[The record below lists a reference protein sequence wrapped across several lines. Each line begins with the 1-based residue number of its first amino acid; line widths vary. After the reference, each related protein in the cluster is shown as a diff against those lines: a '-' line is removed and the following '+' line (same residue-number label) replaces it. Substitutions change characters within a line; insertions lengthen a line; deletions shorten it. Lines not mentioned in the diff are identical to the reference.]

1 MKTLATFTGTR
12 AEFGLLKDMLERFRN
27 APDVTSHLIVSGAH
41 LSSGFGDTSS
51 EITDRFYDHVHQI
64 PMDGVGGDEEAIVA
78 GLGGLSSGMSQVLK
92 QVRPNAI
99 ILLGDR
105 YELLPVASAALIF
118 NVPIIHL
125 SGGDIT
131 LGAIDNKIRHAL
143 SKMAD
148 LHLVTN
154 ESAYRQLLRMD
165 VPETDIH
172 IVGIPRDIANAVS
185 QGRAKDTL
193 AELGVT
199 QRDKLVLSTFHPE
212 TLVPWTFENLQTYCQ
227 ALSTL
232 ADGSVCIILTGAN
245 GDKDGNRFNAY
256 LREFAEPDRGLY
268 FFESLGIERY
278 HLLLRAADLVM
289 GNSSSGL
296 TEAPSFRTPTLDVG
310 DRQTG
315 RVRGSSVFHVDV
327 DARDIV
333 EKSREILT
341 DATYIEFDN
350 PYEKE
355 DSVDRIFTRIMD
367 TIRAS

>member
-1 MKTLATFTGTR
+1 
-12 AEFGLLKDMLERFRN
+12 
-27 APDVTSHLIVSGAH
+27 
-41 LSSGFGDTSS
+41 
-51 EITDRFYDHVHQI
+51 
-64 PMDGVGGDEEAIVA
+64 
-78 GLGGLSSGMSQVLK
+78 MSQVLK

-105 YELLPVASAALIF
+105 YELLLVASAALIF

-154 ESAYRQLLRMD
+154 EWLIGTLRMD

-212 TLVPWTFENLQTYCQ
+212 TPCRRHSRIYKPTARRSRRW
-227 ALSTL
+227 
-232 ADGSVCIILTGAN
+232 
-245 GDKDGNRFNAY
+245 RM
-256 LREFAEPDRGLY
+256 
-268 FFESLGIERY
+268 
-278 HLLLRAADLVM
+278 AACV
-289 GNSSSGL
+289 SS
-296 TEAPSFRTPTLDVG
+296 
-310 DRQTG
+310 
-315 RVRGSSVFHVDV
+315 
-327 DARDIV
+327 
-333 EKSREILT
+333 
-341 DATYIEFDN
+341 
-350 PYEKE
+350 
-355 DSVDRIFTRIMD
+355 
-367 TIRAS
+367 